1 MATLVQLPTLV
12 PTLVQPPDSSALD
25 SGASTLVQ
33 PNFLATLVL
42 VDSGALDSGAAAYS
56 GAAQLF
62 GERPDSS
69 AAQLFGEPNETLDR
83 PARCMS
89 RYAPTSNASK

>member
-12 PTLVQPPDSSALD
+12 PTLVQPPDSS
-25 SGASTLVQ
+25 
-33 PNFLATLVL
+33 
-42 VDSGALDSGAAAYS
+42 ALDSGAAAYS